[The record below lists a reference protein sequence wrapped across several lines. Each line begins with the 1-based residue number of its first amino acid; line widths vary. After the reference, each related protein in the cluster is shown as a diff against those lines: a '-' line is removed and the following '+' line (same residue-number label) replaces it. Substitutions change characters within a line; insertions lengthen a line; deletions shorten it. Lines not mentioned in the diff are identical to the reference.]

1 LPVSLET
8 TVRVMHILPIRG
20 IENVTFSNMGHLF
33 LTKILQKHMSKSEKS
48 RQALTA
54 QQCMLNPKKKVAQNS
69 FDLFLLNKASINPLQ
84 VDTKIKL
91 SLL

>member
-1 LPVSLET
+1 
-8 TVRVMHILPIRG
+8 
-20 IENVTFSNMGHLF
+20 MGHLF